1 MLRFARDCLWRALAA
16 NAHEGAAM
24 ALDPKNTA
32 YNLDN
37 ALACAKASLLAYDDK
52 VTSAKV
58 ADAFGLNVS
67 DLVAFDGAG
76 TDAKGFLAQLDGAI
90 AIVFRGTDS
99 IANWIDDAEILP
111 LPFRDKGAVHSGF
124 LDSLQSVWPTISAT
138 LGRWKGGGRTLWITG
153 HSLGGALAL
162 LAAATLRFPAGNGA
176 AVPTGVAGTY
186 TFGQPRVGTRDFA
199 QACDADFGDFY
210 FRFVNN
216 ADIVPRI
223 PPRVLGYWHAGKLEY
238 IDGGGAIHSDISWWH
253 EALDSVEVGIEGLR
267 KLQATKPALGALE
280 DHSMALYLAAIQA
293 AWNAARQPARAPA
306 DA

>member
-1 MLRFARDCLWRALAA
+1 
-16 NAHEGAAM
+16 M
-24 ALDPKNTA
+24 ALNPKNTA

-37 ALACAKASLLAYDDK
+37 ALACAKASLLAYDTQ

-58 ADAFGLNVS
+58 AEAFGLNVS
-67 DLVAFDGAG
+67 GLATFDGAG
-76 TDAKGFLAQLDGAI
+76 TDANGFLAQLDGAI

-99 IANWIDDAEILP
+99 IDNWIDDAEILP

-124 LDSLQSVWPTISAT
+124 LHSLDSVWATISAT
-138 LGRWKGGGRTLWITG
+138 LARWKGGGRTLWITG

-162 LAAATLRFPAGNGA
+162 LATATLRFPAGGGA
-176 AVPTGVAGTY
+176 AVPTPVAGVY
-186 TFGQPRVGTRDFA
+186 TFGQPRVGTRDFG

-223 PPRVLGYWHAGKLEY
+223 PPRVLGYWHAGNLEF
-238 IDGGGAIHSDISWWH
+238 IDGAGHIQSDISWWH
-253 EALDSVEVGIEGLR
+253 EALDSVEVGLEGLR
-267 KLQATKPALGALE
+267 ELQATRPALDAIK

-293 AWNAARQPARAPA
+293 AWNAARQPAGAPA
-306 DA
+306 VA

>member
-1 MLRFARDCLWRALAA
+1 
-16 NAHEGAAM
+16 
-24 ALDPKNTA
+24 
-32 YNLDN
+32 
-37 ALACAKASLLAYDDK
+37 LLAYDDQ
-52 VTSAKV
+52 VTSAKI
-58 ADAFGLNVS
+58 AGAFGLNVS
-67 DLVAFDGAG
+67 DVATFDGVG

-124 LDSLQSVWPTISAT
+124 LKSLESVWPTIFAT

-162 LAAATLRFPAGNGA
+162 LAAATLRFPASVA
-176 AVPTGVAGTY
+176 AIAAPVAGLY
-186 TFGQPRVGTRDFA
+186 TFGQPRVGTRDFG

-223 PPRVLGYWHAGKLEY
+223 PPRVLGYWHAGNLEF
-238 IDGGGAIHSDISWWH
+238 IDAGGAIHSDISWWH

-267 KLQATKPALGALE
+267 KLQATKPALGAIE
-280 DHSMALYLAAIQA
+280 DHSMALYPAAIQA
-293 AWNAARQPARAPA
+293 ASTAARQPAGAPA
-306 DA
+306 GA